1 MMNYDR
7 RADQIFTGE
16 SSAYSGDRIQL
27 GVSDAE
33 DLQSMQDEAGKYRAF
48 VANRA
53 LWIYDTGKKESTKVF
68 AFRKS
73 ENDTRVNYDTYG
85 IKILD
90 VSEAGQIDF
99 AVYGYMSRGNHEGTT
114 GIAAVPL

>member
-1 MMNYDR
+1 MTAARTRFY
-7 RADQIFTGE
+7 GE

-53 LWIYDTGKKESTKVF
+53 LWIYDTGKEESTKVF

-85 IKILD
+85 IKIPGC
-90 VSEAGQIDF
+90 E
-99 AVYGYMSRGNHEGTT
+99 RGR
-114 GIAAVPL
+114 PD

>member
-1 MMNYDR
+1 
-7 RADQIFTGE
+7 
-16 SSAYSGDRIQL
+16 
-27 GVSDAE
+27 
-33 DLQSMQDEAGKYRAF
+33 MQDEAGKYRAF

-114 GIAAVPL
+114 GIALYRYVREMP

>member
-1 MMNYDR
+1 MKRGNTVPLW
-7 RADQIFTGE
+7 QTGR
-16 SSAYSGDRIQL
+16 SGFMIQ
-27 GVSDAE
+27 E
-33 DLQSMQDEAGKYRAF
+33 
-48 VANRA
+48 
-53 LWIYDTGKKESTKVF
+53 KESTKVF

-99 AVYGYMSRGNHEGTT
+99 AVYGYMSRGNHEERRESRCT
-114 GIAAVPL
+114 AMRVREMP